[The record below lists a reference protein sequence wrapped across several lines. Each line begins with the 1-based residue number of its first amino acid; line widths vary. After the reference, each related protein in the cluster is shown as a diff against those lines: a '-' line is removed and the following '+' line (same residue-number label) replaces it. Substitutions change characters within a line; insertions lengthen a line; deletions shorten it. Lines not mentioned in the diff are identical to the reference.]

1 MNLRE
6 FPTSDLRIGLME
18 QRKSKWKFYRYFIN
32 YSADFAI
39 QINYLNFGGVKIEKI
54 VVQWKK

>member
-1 MNLRE
+1 
-6 FPTSDLRIGLME
+6 ME

-39 QINYLNFGGVKIEKI
+39 QINYFNFGGIKIEKT

>member
-1 MNLRE
+1 
-6 FPTSDLRIGLME
+6 ME

-39 QINYLNFGGVKIEKI
+39 QINYLHFGGVKIEKI